1 MLTFTRVLLFCLMG
15 MSASSQIAFKLICS
29 NNPKAIKK
37 LKYKNSLTTRDD
49 VKKENALIISQLQA
63 QGYLTASN
71 DSCVFLNQDAIS
83 YFNVSE
89 QYHWTEL
96 KIEKKDILIFA
107 DAGLNPESYQK
118 QFFTPRDLK
127 KIYTKLLFYLENNG
141 YPFAVIKF
149 DSIIIHSSDI
159 GAKLKIDKNKFITL
173 DSIKQEP
180 NQIVSTNFIT
190 HYLQIKEGMPFSE
203 KKNQEI
209 SKKLKQLPFLKENK
223 SPFIKLTDK
232 TTKLYLFLDK
242 KNASQFDGIIGLLP
256 SNNGKT
262 IFTGDVKIKLQN
274 SILKSGELL
283 EINFRRLQAQ
293 TQDVYIKANYP
304 YLFSTPVG
312 TEYAIKIYRKDTSFI
327 DVNNLFNIQYLF
339 NGLNNIKLFYK
350 QRNASLI
357 STSAYENTNVLP
369 EIADMQTIS
378 YGIGCFIEQ
387 LDYKFNPR
395 KGISF
400 NLQASAGNR
409 KIKQNPRI
417 NENAYRNVDL
427 FSAQYQ
433 METTFNSYL
442 PIAKRSCLK
451 IGIQAAGIY
460 SDNIFKNE
468 LFRIGGLKTLRGF
481 DEESIFAN
489 TYIIPTIEYR
499 YLFEENSA
507 LFIFTEGAWYE
518 SSINKNYV
526 NDFPISLGAGINF
539 ETKAGIF
546 SLNYA
551 LGKQFSNSFD
561 LRIGKIHFGL
571 INTF

>member
-1 MLTFTRVLLFCLMG
+1 MLVFIRVLLLCLIG
-15 MSASSQIAFKLICS
+15 ISVSAQISLKLICTDH
-29 NNPKAIKK
+29 PKAIKK
-37 LKYKNSLTTRDD
+37 IKFKTNLVSEDD
-49 VKKENALIISQLQA
+49 VKREITNIIAQLQT
-63 QGYLTASN
+63 QGYLTVNN
-71 DSCVFLNQDAIS
+71 DSCIFTKHEAAI
-83 YFNVSE
+83 YVTAGE
-89 QYHWTEL
+89 QYSWTEL
-96 KIEKKDILIFA
+96 KIDKKDALMFA
-107 DAGLNPESYQK
+107 DAGLNPENYEK
-118 QFFTPRDLK
+118 HFFSPKELK
-127 KIYTKLLFYLENNG
+127 KIYTKLLYYLENNG
-141 YPFAVIKF
+141 YPFSIIKF
-149 DSIIIHSSDI
+149 DSINIQPNNI
-159 GAKLKIDKNKFITL
+159 GAKLVIQKNKFITL

-180 NQIVSTNFIT
+180 NQVVSTNFIT

-223 SPFIKLTDK
+223 PPLFKLTDK
-232 TTKLYLFLDK
+232 SSKLYLFLDK

-256 SNNGKT
+256 GNNGKT

-293 TQDVYIKANYP
+293 TQDVFIKVNYP

-339 NGLNNIKLFYK
+339 NGLNNIKIFYK

-357 STSAYENTNVLP
+357 STAAYENTMLLP
-369 EIADMQTIS
+369 EFADMQTVS
-378 YGIGCFIEQ
+378 YGIGCLIEQ

-433 METTFNSYL
+433 LETNFNAYL
-442 PIAKRSCLK
+442 PIAKRACFK
-451 IGIQAAGIY
+451 FGIQAAGIY

-481 DEESIFAN
+481 DEESIFASS
-489 TYIIPTIEYR
+489 YLIPTIEYR

-507 LFIFTEGAWYE
+507 LFLFTETAWYE
-518 SSINKNYV
+518 SALKNNYSR
-526 NDFPISLGAGINF
+526 DRPISFGAGINF

-561 LRIGKIHFGL
+561 LRTGKIHFGL
-571 INTF
+571 INKF